1 MYGVTVNTAKANIL
15 VARAGFAPLLSEEL
29 ADRFGLET
37 RSLGEDAVALDA
49 NAKNLPLYDQTIFAR
64 QFLPLATPLQAAD
77 VGQAALEVLRRL
89 EVTSQRANRQ
99 SGRWTLHSFSVDDN
113 AAPPGPGKLEKEVLS
128 LVKQKLPRLWQRY
141 ASPADMAGG
150 EQAPSDFVVQIFF
163 ETATAAWL
171 SIGSFAS
178 GISPYVA
185 GNLRMRARADA
196 PSRSARKIEEAF
208 RELGR
213 LPQIGE
219 TAVDLGAAPGGWTY
233 ALARRGASVT
243 AVDAADLALPDTK
256 TFRDRVY
263 HVRENGLRFHPPGPV
278 DWLCCDMI
286 VAPHE
291 TVKVLSYW
299 LEKKWMKHFIIN
311 LKLPKDEP
319 WQSIKA
325 ALTLM
330 GQYPWPQMKAR
341 HLFHDRWEITL
352 IGSCIA
358 P

>member
-1 MYGVTVNTAKANIL
+1 MNTTKANIL
-15 VARAGFAPLLSEEL
+15 IARAGFAPLLKEEL

-37 RSLGEDAVALDA
+37 QTLGDDAVLA
-49 NAKNLPLYDQTIFAR
+49 NSSGKTLPRYHETIFAR
-64 QFLPLATPLQAAD
+64 QFLPLATPLQASD
-77 VGQAALEVLRRL
+77 LGKAAMDVLRRL
-89 EVTSQRANRQ
+89 EVTAQRANRQ
-99 SGRWTLHSFSVDDN
+99 SGRWTLHAFSLDDN
-113 AAPPGPGKLEKEVLS
+113 AAPPAPGKLEKEVLR
-128 LVKQKLPRLWQRY
+128 LVQQKLPRLWQRY
-141 ASPADMAGG
+141 VTPADLAAG
-150 EQAPSDFVVQIFF
+150 EQAPSDFVVQLYFD
-163 ETATAAWL
+163 TATTAWI
-171 SIGSFAS
+171 SIGSFAA
-178 GISPYVA
+178 GISPYTA

-213 LPQIGE
+213 LPQAGE

-243 AVDAADLALPDTK
+243 AVDSADLALPETK
-256 TFRDRVY
+256 TFRERVY
-263 HVRENGLRFHPPGPV
+263 HVRENGLRFHPAAPV

-291 TVKVLSYW
+291 TLRVLHYW

-311 LKLPKDEP
+311 LKLPRSEP

-325 ALTLM
+325 ALTLFE
-330 GQYPWPQMKAR
+330 QHPWPQMKAK

-352 IGSCIA
+352 IGSSIA